1 MMAIYYFFLNHVR
14 SSSPINPLTR
24 NLCRSSC
31 KFLIVSLVPSLLLL
45 LPLFFISLDFFFWFF
60 FYYFFV
66 LLQIKKRGLI
76 PHRNNALIST
86 NLFNHSHD
94 RWCWGCLPDL
104 SLWLRSQGHTQ
115 TLAVSL
121 TNVSPLSAARFS
133 SHFFLPRPCI
143 TLIHLLLPV
152 SLQYSLLL
160 FGRPLCFCLPPAATP
175 AACLQTPWARRQSR
189 CCQVYSSWA
198 VFSASWRSLS
208 LLSVLFC
215 TSKHSFLFC
224 RSMRWQWYC
233 PPIPLATL
241 SWCGA
246 LALAGH
252 HKKNL
257 CPFLLDGP
265 YFSTHSL
272 SSYLQSPGLLR
283 KDRMVV
289 FCLWYWSTSK
299 PLLQSRS
306 LQTNISTRWC
316 LPKTTYNWSA
326 RQKTRRETTGSQH
339 TGN

>member
-1 MMAIYYFFLNHVR
+1 MR
-14 SSSPINPLTR
+14 SSSPCNPLTR

-31 KFLIVSLVPSLLLL
+31 KFLIVSVVPSLLLL
-45 LPLFFISLDFFFWFF
+45 LPLFFIPLDFFLFFLFSCRSKKEFWAPTEIMPSFLPISLITVMTGGAGGVF
-60 FYYFFV
+60 QTCHSDCAPRV
-66 LLQIKKRGLI
+66 TLRPWQSPWQMSLLCQLQGF
-76 PHRNNALIST
+76 PHTS
-86 NLFNHSHD
+86 FCHVH
-94 RWCWGCLPDL
+94 
-104 SLWLRSQGHTQ
+104 
-115 TLAVSL
+115 
-121 TNVSPLSAARFS
+121 VSPWSIYY
-133 SHFFLPRPCI
+133 C
-143 TLIHLLLPV
+143 
-152 SLQYSLLL
+152 
-160 FGRPLCFCLPPAATP
+160 LCLCNIAYFCLEGLSVFICPPAATS
-175 AACLQTPWARRQSR
+175 AACPQTPWARRQSC

-272 SSYLQSPGLLR
+272 SSYLQSPRLLR

-299 PLLQSRS
+299 RLLQSRS
-306 LQTNISTRWC
+306 LQTNVSARWC